1 VSAGFVLLA
10 IVAFGV
16 PVLAALLARRLGF
29 SYLIALTVIGLVEAA
44 VLPPAF
50 HFKLTPA
57 VLNLFLPAL
66 LFEGALEIDPVLLR
80 RTSLPIVVLAVP
92 GVLVTIAVVGA
103 AAHFAAATPWIS
115 ALVLGAIVSAT
126 DPVAVLGLFRR
137 IAIPRM
143 LLSIVEGESIA
154 NDGVAAALTLALA
167 SAAMGQGAQLGV
179 WPIAV
184 AACFASAIGI
194 AAGIC
199 AGAVAALMIR
209 TMRGELVTVL
219 VTVALAYGAFVLGN
233 AAGGSGIFA
242 SVAAGIAV
250 RRWTPGGRLGFASA
264 GADRF
269 WDAIAFAANAA
280 VFWLVGLSLNLE
292 AFLSRPVLLLA
303 VLGAVI
309 VARAILAYG
318 LVPLRRLTVLAA
330 PWRHTIALAGIRGGL
345 ALALAL
351 GLPLDF
357 PARNPVLHATFAVV
371 FVTLVLQGALLPVL
385 LGKVRYAE
393 AAETAP

>member
-1 VSAGFVLLA
+1 VSTGFVLLG

-16 PVLAALLARRLGF
+16 PVLAAWLARRLGF

-66 LFEGALEIDPVLLR
+66 LFEGALEIDPGLLR
-80 RTSLPIVVLAVP
+80 RTWLPIVVLAVP
-92 GVLVTIAVVGA
+92 GVLVTMVVVGG
-103 AAHFAAATPWIS
+103 AAHVAGATPWLS

-137 IAIPRM
+137 IAIPRA

-154 NDGVAAALTLALA
+154 NDGVAAALTVALA
-167 SAAMGQGAQLGV
+167 SAALGQGAQLGG
-179 WPIAV
+179 WSIAA

-199 AGAVAALMIR
+199 AGAVAALLIR
-209 TMRGELVTVL
+209 ALRGELATVL

-242 SVAAGIAV
+242 AVAAGIVV
-250 RRWTPGGRLGFASA
+250 RRWTPGGRLGFSGAA
-264 GADRF
+264 ADRF

-280 VFWLVGLSLNLE
+280 VFWLVGISLNLE
-292 AFLSRPVLLLA
+292 AFLSRPVLLAA
-303 VLGAVI
+303 VLAAV
-309 VARAILAYG
+309 VLARATLAYG
-318 LVPLRRLTVLAA
+318 LVPVWRLTERAA
-330 PWRHTIALAGIRGGL
+330 PWRHTIALAGMRGGL

-385 LGKVRYAE
+385 LGKVRFAE